1 MVYIG
6 VILGIMEKKM
16 MEITITN
23 YMRIIGYIYSGFL
36 RFVSWYSMVET
47 IIRALVPP
55 RRLP

>member
-23 YMRIIGYIYSGFL
+23 YMRIIGYIYNGFL

-55 RRLP
+55 R